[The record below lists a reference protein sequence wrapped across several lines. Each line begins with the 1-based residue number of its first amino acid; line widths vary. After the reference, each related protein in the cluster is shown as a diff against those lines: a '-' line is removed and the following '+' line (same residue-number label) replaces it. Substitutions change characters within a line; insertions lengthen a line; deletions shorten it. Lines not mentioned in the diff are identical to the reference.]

1 MPVIHNASNG
11 VGNDSYTATSNKPQQ
26 SIEYGADYQR
36 KLAEIDKDSTRSDAQ
51 KQKAKELL
59 SRSALTRFGK

>member
-1 MPVIHNASNG
+1 MPVTKNASNG
-11 VGNDSYTATSNKPQQ
+11 IGNDSYTATSNKPQQ

-36 KLAEIDKDSTRSDAQ
+36 KLSEIDNDSTRSDAQ